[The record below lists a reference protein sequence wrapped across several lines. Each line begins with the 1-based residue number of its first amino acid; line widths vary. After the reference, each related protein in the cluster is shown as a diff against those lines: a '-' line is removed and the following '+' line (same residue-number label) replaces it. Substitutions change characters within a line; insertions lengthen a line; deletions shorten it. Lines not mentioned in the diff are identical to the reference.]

1 VYGERSNFEDD
12 INMQLTVQT
21 PEYGHAVNRRTCFV
35 RPAWCMLLLAL
46 VIAFPVMGQNN
57 GIPRLIQSAGHFE
70 LVVDGSPFLMLGGQ
84 ARNSS
89 ASNLDDIEVVYKS
102 LEAMHANTAEIP
114 LSWNLLEAAPGKF
127 DFHLVDGAIEGARRH
142 HLKLVFLWFG
152 TTKNA
157 TFSYVP
163 DWIKRDRTTY
173 FRARDARGDEMD
185 AISPFCEEA
194 LKADQRAFSAIM
206 HHIRE
211 FDGHDHTV
219 ILMQVEN
226 ETGLIHTD
234 RDYSPVATHSFQA
247 PVPSGLVAYLNANR
261 EHLAAPLQSV
271 WKQTGYPKVGT
282 WTELF
287 GDLAPE
293 AFSAWCVSTYVDK
306 VAEAGKAEYPIPYYV
321 NVALINTGAAQ
332 PGEWPTGGATFHV
345 LDIWKALATHIDIV
359 APDIYRTDFPEMASL
374 YNRADNVL
382 FVPETG
388 FSPYYA
394 PYVFTTLAENGIG
407 FSPFGIDPGD
417 SGNDADPGYEQKAGD
432 PGSTHQ
438 GGALAG
444 PASSLEENYRVL
456 RPLLPLIA
464 RNRYRGTLFP
474 IVLGMYRHEAIAIPM
489 GDSLTAV
496 VHFDEKFVAETQA
509 HRAGGI
515 IVKVAPDNYI
525 VAGEGFH
532 VEWAELKGTPRNAE
546 YLSIEEGTFDG
557 DRWVTK
563 RVLNGDE
570 ENTTLPLHRP
580 RILQVRLN
588 RTLK

>member
-1 VYGERSNFEDD
+1 MPQHSHIADERAFLIRGLLCFMVMLYLLIALPVRGQSGE
-12 INMQLTVQT
+12 IPHL
-21 PEYGHAVNRRTCFV
+21 V
-35 RPAWCMLLLAL
+35 RD
-46 VIAFPVMGQNN
+46 GNQ
-57 GIPRLIQSAGHFE
+57 IQ
-70 LVVDGSPFLMLGGQ
+70 LVVDGSSFLMLGGQ

-89 ASNLDDIEVVYKS
+89 ASSLDDVEVVYKT
-102 LEAMHANTAEIP
+102 LDALHANTAEIP
-114 LSWNLLEAAPGKF
+114 LSWNLVEPTAGKF
-127 DFHLVDGAIEGARRH
+127 DFHLVDGTIEGARRH

-152 TTKNA
+152 TAKNA

-163 DWIKRDRTTY
+163 DWIKRDRNTY
-173 FRARDARGDEMD
+173 FRARDARGDEMN
-185 AISPFCEEA
+185 AISPLCDAA
-194 LKADQRAFSAIM
+194 LRADQHAFSALM

-211 FDGHDHTV
+211 FDGRDHTV

-234 RDYSPVATHSFQA
+234 RDYSAVATIAFEA
-247 PVPSGLVAYLNANR
+247 PVPANLLAYLDANR
-261 EHLAAPLQSV
+261 DHLTPPLLSA
-271 WKQTGYPKVGT
+271 WKQTGYRKSGT

-321 NVALINTGAAQ
+321 NVALINTGAAR
-332 PGEWPTGGATFHV
+332 PGEWPTGGATPHV

-359 APDIYRTDFPEMASL
+359 GPDIYRTDFPEVASL

-394 PYVFTTLAENGIG
+394 PYVFTTFADNGIG
-407 FSPFGIDPGD
+407 FSPFGVDPGEPN
-417 SGNDADPGYEQKAGD
+417 SDADPGYGQKTADLGTI
-432 PGSTHQ
+432 PPSRALTGS
-438 GGALAG
+438 
-444 PASSLEENYRVL
+444 ASSLEENYRVL

-474 IVLGMYRHEAIAIPM
+474 IVLGMYRHEAVAIPM

-515 IVKVAPDNYI
+515 IVKLSPDTYI

-532 VEWAELKGTPRNAE
+532 VEWAELKGVPRNAE

-557 DRWVTK
+557 DRWITK
-563 RVLNGDE
+563 RALNGDE
-570 ENTTLPLHRP
+570 ENTTLPLRWP

-588 RTLK
+588 RTSK

>member
-1 VYGERSNFEDD
+1 
-12 INMQLTVQT
+12 M
-21 PEYGHAVNRRTCFV
+21 
-35 RPAWCMLLLAL
+35 
-46 VIAFPVMGQNN
+46 
-57 GIPRLIQSAGHFE
+57 PRLVRDGGQVQ

-89 ASNLDDIEVVYKS
+89 VSNLDDVEVVYNT
-102 LEAMHANTAEIP
+102 LDAMHANTAEIP
-114 LSWNLLEAAPGKF
+114 ISWNLVEVTPGKF

-185 AISPFCEEA
+185 AISPFCDAA
-194 LKADQRAFSAIM
+194 LRADQHAFSAIM

-219 ILMQVEN
+219 LFMQVEN
-226 ETGLIHTD
+226 ETGLIRTD
-234 RDYSPVATHSFQA
+234 RDYSAAATRAFEA
-247 PVPSGLVAYLNANR
+247 AVPSGLVAYLEANR
-261 EHLAAPLQSV
+261 DYLTAPLQSA
-271 WKQTGYPKVGT
+271 WKQSGYRKSGT

-306 VAEAGKAEYPIPYYV
+306 VAEAGKAEYPIPYYI
-321 NVALINTGAAQ
+321 NVALINTGAAR
-332 PGEWPTGGATFHV
+332 PGEWPSGGATIHV
-345 LDIWKALATHIDIV
+345 FDIWKALAKHIDII
-359 APDIYRTDFPEMASL
+359 APDIYRTDFPEVASL
-374 YNRADNVL
+374 YNREDNVL

-407 FSPFGIDPGD
+407 FSPFGIDPGNSHID
-417 SGNDADPGYEQKAGD
+417 SDPGDEPQNSDSAS
-432 PGSTHQ
+432 PSQ
-438 GGALAG
+438 GGALPAA
-444 PASSLEENYRVL
+444 ASSLEENYRVL

-474 IVLGMYRHEAIAIPM
+474 IVLGMYRHEAVAIPL
-489 GDSLTAV
+489 GDSLAAV
-496 VHFDEKFVAETQA
+496 VHFDEKFAAETQA

-515 IVKVAPDNYI
+515 IVKLAPDTFI
-525 VAGEGFH
+525 VAGHGFH
-532 VEWAELKGTPRNAE
+532 IDWAELKGVPRNAE

-557 DRWVTK
+557 DRWIVK

-570 ENTTLPLHRP
+570 EDTTLRPHQP

>member
-1 VYGERSNFEDD
+1 MPGRGD
-12 INMQLTVQT
+12 
-21 PEYGHAVNRRTCFV
+21 GAVRRAHLI
-35 RPAWCMLLLAL
+35 RGLWGCMAL
-46 VIAFPVMGQNN
+46 VHMLIAVPSWGQSEAM
-57 GIPRLIQSAGHFE
+57 PRLLRDGGHIQ
-70 LVVDGSPFLMLGGQ
+70 LMVDGNAFLMLGGQ

-89 ASNLDDIEVVYKS
+89 ASNLGDVEVVYNT
-102 LEAMHANTAEIP
+102 LESMHANTAEIP
-114 LSWNLLEAAPGKF
+114 LSWNQLEASPGKF

-142 HLKLVFLWFG
+142 HLKLIFLWFG

-173 FRARDARGDEMD
+173 FRARDARGEEMD
-185 AISPFCEEA
+185 AISPFCNAA
-194 LKADQRAFSAIM
+194 LKADQQAFSATM

-219 ILMQVEN
+219 ILIQVEN
-226 ETGLIHTD
+226 ETGLIRTD
-234 RDYSPVATHSFQA
+234 RDYSTIATRAFEA
-247 PVPSGLVAYLNANR
+247 PVPSRLVTYLEENR
-261 EHLAAPLQSV
+261 DHLTVPLQSA
-271 WKQTGYPKVGT
+271 WMQSGYRESGT

-293 AFSAWCVSTYVDK
+293 AFSAWCISTYVDK
-306 VAEAGKAEYPIPYYV
+306 VAEAGKAEYPIPYYI
-321 NVALINTGAAQ
+321 NVALINTGAAR

-345 LDIWKALATHIDIV
+345 LDIWKALATHIDII

-374 YNRADNVL
+374 YNRPDNVL

-394 PYVFTTLAENGIG
+394 PYVFTTFAENGIG
-407 FSPFGIDPGD
+407 FSPFGVDPGN
-417 SGNDADPGYEQKAGD
+417 SNSDADPGYGQKTGD
-432 PGSTHQ
+432 SIST
-438 GGALAG
+438 GPTGVPTG

-464 RNRYRGTLFP
+464 RNRYHGTLFP
-474 IVLGMYRHEAIAIPM
+474 IVLGMYRHEAVAIPM

-515 IVKVAPDNYI
+515 IVKLSPDTYI

-532 VEWAELKGTPRNAE
+532 VEWAELKGVPRSAE

-557 DRWVTK
+557 DRWITK

-570 ENTTLPLHRP
+570 ENTTLPLRQP